1 MQELHDIS
9 ACHGVC
15 LQIMVAVIFFF
26 GVTFKHFKVQFSPL
40 IWVLLEPFSQ
50 SCLFSLSLLL
60 LLFFNFFLSLLKNSL
75 NLSFCFVGLG
85 KGLLS
90 IFYLSYFLS
99 CLKCLG
105 ISHVIVLR
113 KKRSTKDLF
122 KNKSLHRLLTACKR
136 LHLCSTKVGTPP
148 WCLEILSDISSP
160 HLEALSCLCVLFIF

>member
-9 ACHGVC
+9 AWHGVY
-15 LQIMVAVIFFF
+15 LQMMVAVIFFF
-26 GVTFKHFKVQFSPL
+26 GVIFRHFKVQFSPL

-50 SCLFSLSLLL
+50 SCLFFLLCFCKKNF
-60 LLFFNFFLSLLKNSL
+60 LFKIKNSL
-75 NLSFCFVGLG
+75 NLSFCSVGLG
-85 KGLLS
+85 KGLLY

-113 KKRSTKDLF
+113 KKQSTKDLF
-122 KNKSLHRLLTACKR
+122 KNKSLHRLLTACKC
-136 LHLCSTKVGTPP
+136 LHLCSTKVGTLP
-148 WCLEILSDISSP
+148 WCLEILSDISSL